1 MSVSLLS
8 LSFSL
13 ILQSPFSKQS
23 TCQDHGRTP
32 TLVSSTTCKP
42 WNASDPADCPPYLNE
57 GAPFSNNESLFFY
70 GLCQRVGR
78 AAGPAADNMEV
89 RHRIGTLHTAGNPVF
104 HITPGADT
112 SMTPGLITL
121 DLNTLEWTNASTADM
136 GTFGTIGD
144 GYVNLIESAGDQGLL
159 VAFGG

>member
-1 MSVSLLS
+1 MKEPP
-8 LSFSL
+8 SL
-13 ILQSPFSKQS
+13 ITKAS
-23 TCQDHGRTP
+23 
-32 TLVSSTTCKP
+32 SSTEAMP
-42 WNASDPADCPPYLNE
+42 ASGEGRRSRRWQHGSTTSHVRTGQGGAVQSSVDKKAYYL
-57 GAPFSNNESLFFY
+57 S
-70 GLCQRVGR
+70 
-78 AAGPAADNMEV
+78 
-89 RHRIGTLHTAGNPVF
+89 GTLHTAGNPVF